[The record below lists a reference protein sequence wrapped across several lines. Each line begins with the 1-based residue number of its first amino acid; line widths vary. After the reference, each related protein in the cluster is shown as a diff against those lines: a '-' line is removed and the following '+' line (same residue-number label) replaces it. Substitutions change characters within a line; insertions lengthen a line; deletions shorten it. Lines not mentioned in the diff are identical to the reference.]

1 MSPPAMPE
9 GTYFSVIG
17 NIRLGAGGQ
26 TRLALLRH
34 RLLAQH
40 AGLNVPI
47 LTYNPVPTYAP
58 IRADLLANRMLLP
71 DSSLLNMH
79 EDLRIRDLS
88 RHPVKHGQV
97 RVARV
102 GAQEFDLDPGGTPWR
117 LRHVDS
123 AGTDVR
129 WDYLRPDG
137 SVYASTPADDG
148 KGTVDVV
155 NEDGGVIE
163 SWPSLGGLWRWWTE
177 QMAGAANRVFLL
189 SDSRFIAEELSLLTD
204 DRFYVFHQIHANHLG
219 AGERWN
225 SPVSATYR
233 SSLENLG
240 RLDGLVSLTGR
251 QRQDIAVRYGP
262 TTNLFVIPNP
272 VEALPPPDVL
282 SERDDCTIVMIARLE
297 PEKQID
303 VAIKAFTIVLE
314 QVPQARLDIYG
325 DGKLRESLQQL
336 IDANGLQDAVTLHGF
351 DPRAL
356 DVLWNASVFW
366 LTSRNEGYP
375 LSTLEAM
382 SHGCPVVAFDIR
394 YGPREQINEG
404 VDGYLV
410 DSGDL
415 HQLAA
420 RTVEICQSPE
430 KLAHMG
436 RSALTQAAA
445 HGHQRFLN
453 DWQRVLDEAIVLKQR
468 RTTLENVRLVRHRL
482 EVPSSGRW
490 LHRHNKS
497 GDVRFA
503 ADLVVVG
510 TSADSTLAEAVVALE
525 AYSPDHEGVLALPL
539 DVQRTGNS
547 FRISS
552 EFDVFEL
559 ELPASAKRVM
569 FRLQFVW
576 QNSAWQRQLIPGGLN
591 VEKLRHR

>member
-1 MSPPAMPE
+1 MPD

-79 EDLRIRDLS
+79 EDLRIRDLGG
-88 RHPVKHGQV
+88 HPATHGQF
-97 RVARV
+97 RVAQPIDRL
-102 GAQEFDLDPGGTPWR
+102 GAHEFDMDPDGNPWR
-117 LRHVDS
+117 VRHLDS
-123 AGTDVR
+123 AGTEVR
-129 WDYLRPDG
+129 WDYLRPGG
-137 SVYASTPADDG
+137 SVYASTPAVDG
-148 KGTVDVV
+148 EGTVDLV

-177 QMAGAANRVFLL
+177 QIAGDANRVFLL

-204 DRFYVFHQIHANHLG
+204 DRFFILHQIHANHLG
-219 AGERWN
+219 AGKRWN
-225 SPVSATYR
+225 SPVGATYR
-233 SSLENLG
+233 SSLDNLG
-240 RLDGLVSLTGR
+240 RLDGLVSLTDR
-251 QRQDIAVRYGP
+251 QRQDIAARYGP

-272 VEALPPPDVL
+272 VEEPSPPKVL
-282 SERDDCTIVMIARLE
+282 SERDNCTIVMIARLE

-303 VAIKAFTIVLE
+303 VAIKAFTQVRE
-314 QVPQARLDIYG
+314 QIPKARLDIYG
-325 DGKLRESLQQL
+325 DGKLRDSLQHL
-336 IDANGLQDAVTLHGF
+336 IDANGLQEAVTLHGF

-410 DSGDL
+410 ESGDL

-420 RTVEICQSPE
+420 RTVEICQDPD
-430 KLAHMG
+430 KLADMS
-436 RSALTQAAA
+436 RAALTQAAA
-445 HGHQRFLN
+445 HGHRRFLN
-453 DWQRVLDEAIVLKQR
+453 DWQRVLEEAIALKPR
-468 RTTLENVRLVRHRL
+468 RTTLDDVRFVQHRL
-482 EVPSSGRW
+482 EAPSRGTL
-490 LHRHNKS
+490 LHRPNRSSK
-497 GDVRFA
+497 VRFA

-510 TSADSTLAEAVVALE
+510 TGAESTLAGAVVVLE
-525 AYSPDHEGVLALPL
+525 AYSPDQEGLHVLPL
-539 DVQRTGNS
+539 EVQRTGNT

-552 EFDVFEL
+552 EFDVFDL
-559 ELPASAKRVM
+559 EVPASIKRLM

-576 QNSAWQRQLIPGGLN
+576 QNSAWQRELIPRGIDL
-591 VEKLRHR
+591 EKIRRR